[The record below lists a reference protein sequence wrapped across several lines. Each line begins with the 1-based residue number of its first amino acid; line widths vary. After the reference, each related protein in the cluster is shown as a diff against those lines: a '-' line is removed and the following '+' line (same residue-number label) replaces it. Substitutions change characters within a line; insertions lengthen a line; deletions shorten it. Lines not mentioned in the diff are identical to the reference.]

1 MKMIRKLICKL
12 IGHKYKL
19 KGEGRDI
26 NNNITRIYICS
37 RCVKEEIL
45 VLGGKYPVW
54 TKVK

>member
-1 MKMIRKLICKL
+1 MIRKLICKL